1 MFWKGVLALSGAALV
16 AAVLVVGASAAKP
29 TLLRI
34 TVDDAGPDPE
44 ITAACGFP
52 VNFAATGHVVVRTFD
67 GKDNGLTDLT
77 TLNVRVTFTGNG
89 NTVGIH
95 DVGADKVRIAP
106 DGTMILSIIGQIPF
120 ETDFTETGFHG
131 VLKVDLA
138 TGEVLHE
145 PRHTTGTVAA
155 LCDAL
160 AA

>member
-1 MFWKGVLALSGAALV
+1 MFWKGVLALGGAALV
-16 AAVLVVGASAAKP
+16 AAVLVVGATAAKP
-29 TLLRI
+29 TLVRI
-34 TVDDAGPDPE
+34 SVDEAGPDPE

-52 VNFAATGHVVVRTFD
+52 VNFAATGHVIIRTFE
-67 GKDNGLTDLT
+67 GKDNGLVDLT

-89 NTVGIH
+89 NTMSIH

-106 DGTMILSIIGQIPF
+106 DGTVILSIIGQIPF
-120 ETDFTETGFHG
+120 ETDFTDTGFHG
-131 VLKVDLA
+131 VLKVNLD

-155 LCDAL
+155 LCAAL